1 MASSQLFTYAALG
14 LLPPSLPLVRPS
26 SRLAA
31 DLRPPPL
38 SLKQQPPLSPLD
50 VAALAAFR
58 WACQKHTDG
67 VAAAPEGG
75 FSGMIQELRDY
86 QRTHT
91 VDEQIECSSS
101 IMETLA
107 GPVPWLFKA
116 IWSKTPWA
124 PAILAW
130 FTSVLLPF
138 LVGEMA
144 LTQRAPGDTR
154 AGGVQVTSC
163 KVLEESG
170 CSGLCLNMCKRP
182 TEKMFAEKWGVPLY
196 MQPNFE
202 TRECS
207 LSFGV
212 VPVPVEEDEAVPQ
225 GCLSSCPMQLQGHM
239 KSQRCASGSI
249 RMSAEEAIDGKAAAG
264 ALASSA
270 LLAEGVQY
278 LGTALALAYAQ
289 ERLGCSNPVETVST
303 LIEYVQG
310 LGASG
315 YGLFAV
321 TMIGLQVM
329 PVANAFLLTVTAGAI
344 FGAIPGTLLVLM
356 CSTVGASTA
365 FVIARTFARDA
376 VLSAAEGS
384 PAFVAIND
392 AFGKADFQT
401 SLTLIT
407 LLRVSPAVPFV
418 WGNYLF
424 GLSPLPLTTFS
435 LGTFVG
441 CAPAVAVYVSAGQ
454 VGAEIAVNGAGTN
467 PYLLGLGVAAT
478 IGAVSVA
485 GNIASDA
492 LKEAGLEV

>member
-1 MASSQLFTYAALG
+1 MLEQHHGDLCRAGALVIQSHLEQDAVG
-14 LLPPSLPLVRPS
+14 
-26 SRLAA
+26 SRYS
-31 DLRPPPL
+31 R
-38 SLKQQPPLSPLD
+38 
-50 VAALAAFR
+50 VVYF
-58 WACQKHTDG
+58 G
-67 VAAAPEGG
+67 V
-75 FSGMIQELRDY
+75 
-86 QRTHT
+86 
-91 VDEQIECSSS
+91 
-101 IMETLA
+101 
-107 GPVPWLFKA
+107 
-116 IWSKTPWA
+116 
-124 PAILAW
+124 
-130 FTSVLLPF
+130 LPF

-249 RMSAEEAIDGKAAAG
+249 RMTAEEAIDGKAAAG

-315 YGLFAV
+315 YALFAV

-344 FGAIPGTLLVLM
+344 FGAVPGTLLVLM
-356 CSTVGASTA
+356 CSTVERAPH
-365 FVIARTFARDA
+365 
-376 VLSAAEGS
+376 LSSHVHS
-384 PAFVAIND
+384 PV
-392 AFGKADFQT
+392 T
-401 SLTLIT
+401 PY
-407 LLRVSPAVPFV
+407 SPPPRAHPP
-418 WGNYLF
+418 
-424 GLSPLPLTTFS
+424 LSRLTTR
-435 LGTFVG
+435 
-441 CAPAVAVYVSAGQ
+441 
-454 VGAEIAVNGAGTN
+454 
-467 PYLLGLGVAAT
+467 
-478 IGAVSVA
+478 
-485 GNIASDA
+485 
-492 LKEAGLEV
+492 LEG